1 MDSTTTLITAVNHS
15 QYPTEQDD
23 ASGGSDA
30 MMKDDEQT
38 SSAVD
43 AAVKADEQT
52 SSAAVVKAD
61 EQTSSAAAVKADEQT
76 SSAAAVKADEQISS
90 AVDTLVKDDEQTSSV
105 VDSEVKD
112 EEQTSSVVDSA
123 VKDEEQTSSVVD
135 SAEKD
140 DEQTSSAEAKDES
153 AYGENDVAKDEQ
165 TNAIANQEITS
176 GEVAAEKGEEV
187 AVMID
192 DSTGVDSDVTKDS
205 SNTITHGDHSTLLS
219 VSVNGSGGLIDGTAH
234 SQQPDHGFDIQ
245 DVSKEVLEMK
255 AKEEASSGDN
265 NILLEDISEQWELK
279 AEKEKQSQAIDVQL
293 VMNSIGLTQTDLSE
307 LNAGEAWEVKL
318 NDGKR
323 EEERRNQVA
332 MEALGFTSK
341 ELDRMKGEEAW
352 ETKIDPEEIK
362 ALHVDNDSVDTKKSR
377 CVIS

>member
-1 MDSTTTLITAVNHS
+1 M
-15 QYPTEQDD
+15 
-23 ASGGSDA
+23 
-30 MMKDDEQT
+30 
-38 SSAVD
+38 
-43 AAVKADEQT
+43 
-52 SSAAVVKAD
+52 
-61 EQTSSAAAVKADEQT
+61 
-76 SSAAAVKADEQISS
+76 
-90 AVDTLVKDDEQTSSV
+90 
-105 VDSEVKD
+105 
-112 EEQTSSVVDSA
+112 
-123 VKDEEQTSSVVD
+123 
-135 SAEKD
+135 KD

-165 TNAIANQEITS
+165 TNAIANPEITS
-176 GEVAAEKGEEV
+176 GELAAEKGEEA

-192 DSTGVDSDVTKDS
+192 DSIGVDSDVTKDS
-205 SNTITHGDHSTLLS
+205 SNAITHGDHSTLLS
-219 VSVNGSGGLIDGTAH
+219 VSVNGSGGLIDGNAH
-234 SQQPDHGFDIQ
+234 SQQPVHGFDINLQ
-245 DVSKEVLEMK
+245 DVRKEVLEMK
-255 AKEEASSGDN
+255 AKEEAEIGSTGDN

-279 AEKEKQSQAIDVQL
+279 AKKEKQSEAIDVQL

-323 EEERRNQVA
+323 EEERRNQIA

-362 ALHVDNDSVDTKKSR
+362 ALHVDDDSVDTKKSR

>member
-1 MDSTTTLITAVNHS
+1 MDSTTTLITVVNHS

-23 ASGGSDA
+23 AS
-30 MMKDDEQT
+30 KDDEQT
-38 SSAVD
+38 TSAVD
-43 AAVKADEQT
+43 AADEQT
-52 SSAAVVKAD
+52 RSV
-61 EQTSSAAAVKADEQT
+61 
-76 SSAAAVKADEQISS
+76 
-90 AVDTLVKDDEQTSSV
+90 VDTSVKDDEQTSSV
-105 VDSEVKD
+105 VDTSVKD
-112 EEQTSSVVDSA
+112 DQQTSSVVDSA
-123 VKDEEQTSSVVD
+123 V
-135 SAEKD
+135 KD

-165 TNAIANQEITS
+165 TNAIANPERTS
-176 GEVAAEKGEEV
+176 GELAAKKGDEA

-192 DSTGVDSDVTKDS
+192 DSIGVDSDVTKDS
-205 SNTITHGDHSTLLS
+205 GNAITHGDHSTLLS
-219 VSVNGSGGLIDGTAH
+219 VSVNGSGGLIDGNGH
-234 SQQPDHGFDIQ
+234 SQQPDHGFDINLQ

-255 AKEEASSGDN
+255 AKEEAEIGSTGDN

-279 AEKEKQSQAIDVQL
+279 AKKEKQSQAIDVQL

-323 EEERRNQVA
+323 EEERRNQIA

-362 ALHVDNDSVDTKKSR
+362 ALHVDDDSVDTKKSR

>member
-1 MDSTTTLITAVNHS
+1 
-15 QYPTEQDD
+15 
-23 ASGGSDA
+23 

-52 SSAAVVKAD
+52 SSAAV
-61 EQTSSAAAVKADEQT
+61 VKADEQT

-123 VKDEEQTSSVVD
+123 EKDE
-135 SAEKD
+135 
-140 DEQTSSAEAKDES
+140 EQTSSAEAKDES

-205 SNTITHGDHSTLLS
+205 SNAITHGDHSTLLS

>member
-23 ASGGSDA
+23 TSKDDEQTTSAVDA
-30 MMKDDEQT
+30 ADEQTSSVVDTSVKDDEQT
-38 SSAVD
+38 SSV
-43 AAVKADEQT
+43 
-52 SSAAVVKAD
+52 
-61 EQTSSAAAVKADEQT
+61 
-76 SSAAAVKADEQISS
+76 
-90 AVDTLVKDDEQTSSV
+90 VDTSVKDDEQTSSV
-105 VDSEVKD
+105 VDS
-112 EEQTSSVVDSA
+112 A
-123 VKDEEQTSSVVD
+123 V
-135 SAEKD
+135 KD

-153 AYGENDVAKDEQ
+153 AYGEKNDVAKDEQ
-165 TNAIANQEITS
+165 TNAIANPEITS
-176 GEVAAEKGEEV
+176 GELAAEKGEEA

-192 DSTGVDSDVTKDS
+192 DSIGVDSDVTKDS
-205 SNTITHGDHSTLLS
+205 SNAITHGDHSTLLS
-219 VSVNGSGGLIDGTAH
+219 VSVNGSGGLIDGNAH
-234 SQQPDHGFDIQ
+234 SQQPDHGFDINLQ

-255 AKEEASSGDN
+255 AKEEAEIGSTGDN

-293 VMNSIGLTQTDLSE
+293 MMNSIGLTQTDLSE

-323 EEERRNQVA
+323 EEERRNQIA

-362 ALHVDNDSVDTKKSR
+362 ALHVDDDSVDTKKSR